1 VTRGRVS
8 LLHLSTDDDQV
19 AKAYA
24 ASRRGLIFQ
33 YETQG
38 NARGVDISAYSMYP
52 KEREFLYPVTD
63 FTGLL

>member
-1 VTRGRVS
+1 M
-8 LLHLSTDDDQV
+8 STDDNQV
-19 AKAYA
+19 ARAYA
-24 ASRRGLIFQ
+24 ASRHGLIFQ